1 MDSICLVR
9 KELNKAT
16 NFSVP
21 DQFGARVGMT
31 YALFPKSNIAV
42 SLGGRL
48 EGLPAV
54 DVIGGSAGSRR
65 PGYIVSVEPGIIW
78 SGHKSLFLVVVPY
91 AVVRDRIPTWTVT
104 GFREGDAAFAD
115 YLISVTYAFVFKV
128 FLQRM
133 WLKLLFYKG
142 INYILQKIFS

>member
-1 MDSICLVR
+1 MVGGESIEVQGYLSLFKKANLYFNGFYLFSP

-78 SGHKSLFLVVVPY
+78 SGHKDRKSVV
-91 AVVRDRIPTWTVT
+91 
-104 GFREGDAAFAD
+104 
-115 YLISVTYAFVFKV
+115 
-128 FLQRM
+128 
-133 WLKLLFYKG
+133 
-142 INYILQKIFS
+142 